1 MKAKFLILI
10 AFIAALSSCVKEP
23 SYPIEPVIEFKSVS
37 SDYVLTGYSDTLTVT
52 FTDGDGDIGVNP
64 DLNDSCPNSGCNVKL
79 GDSSCFYSNSF
90 NVFVIDSRDT
100 CVATYA
106 SANVEST
113 GKFKAL
119 SGEISIIVPVDS
131 KKCFPAPAPG
141 CPNETFFYW
150 IVIRDKAGNFSNTVR
165 TTDITVDGDY

>member
-1 MKAKFLILI
+1 MM
-10 AFIAALSSCVKEP
+10 FIAALSSCVKEP

-37 SDYVLTGYSDTLTVT
+37 SDYVNAGFADTLTIS

-64 DLNDSCPNSGCNVKL
+64 AGDDSCDLCSFKN
-79 GDSSCFYSNSF
+79 GDSTCLRLSSF

-100 CVATYA
+100 CVGTFA

-119 SGEISIIVPVDS
+119 SGEISVITAVDS
-131 KKCFPAPAPG
+131 KKCFAVPDPN

-150 IVIRDKAGNFSNTVR
+150 IVIRDKAGHLSNIVR
-165 TTDITVDGDY
+165 TSDITVDPSY

>member
-1 MKAKFLILI
+1 MM
-10 AFIAALSSCVKEP
+10 FIAALSSCVKEP

-37 SDYVLTGYSDTLTVT
+37 SDYVNAGFADTLTIS

-64 DLNDSCPNSGCNVKL
+64 AGDDSCDLCSFKN
-79 GDSSCFYSNSF
+79 GDSTCLRLSSF

-100 CVATYA
+100 CVGTFA

-119 SGEISIIVPVDS
+119 SGEISVITAVDS
-131 KKCFPAPAPG
+131 KKCFAVPDSG

-150 IVIRDKAGNFSNTVR
+150 IVIRDKAGHLSNMVR
-165 TTDITVDGDY
+165 TSDITVDPSY